1 MEIQALT
8 FDLGKLYGK
17 MIWNCKL
24 ISGYY
29 IQKSDID
36 RLYLIYIFFS
46 DKIWSS
52 ASEAV
57 ECKIYIYFS

>member
-8 FDLGKLYGK
+8 FDLDKLYGK
-17 MIWNCKL
+17 TIWNCKL

-36 RLYLIYIFFS
+36 RLLNIFFFF
-46 DKIWSS
+46 DKIRSS

-57 ECKIYIYFS
+57 ECKIYIYF